1 MTSPCT
7 SGGFANIFTHR
18 RSRILKTIIDATK
31 RVSWGKRSFAC
42 AFIACALFL
51 ALSYVN
57 RKGVLFA
64 GNILNTLDQ
73 LGLVRQEKSY
83 LAELKPS
90 SVFALNDANAVIWFT
105 WLAFILAALGVVLAL
120 YADHKRES
128 TLYASAGFIVA
139 TLGVGVIYPW
149 IMVMAQA
156 AGVIALI
163 AIRKHRSLPDR
174 LVDEDEK
181 AGLHMPLS
189 PTLDT
194 PSTEQ

>member
-1 MTSPCT
+1 M
-7 SGGFANIFTHR
+7 
-18 RSRILKTIIDATK
+18 LKKVTDTAE
-31 RVSWGKRSFAC
+31 RASLGKLSFAC
-42 AFIACALFL
+42 AFTACALFL

-90 SVFALNDANAVIWFT
+90 SVFALNDANAVMWFT

-139 TLGVGVIYPW
+139 TLGVGVLYPW
-149 IMVMAQA
+149 IMVTAQA
-156 AGVIALI
+156 AGGIALM
-163 AIRKHRSLPDR
+163 AIRKQRSPPSQP
-174 LVDEDEK
+174 VGEDEN
-181 AGLHMPLS
+181 AGLHMS

-194 PSTEQ
+194 PSIKQ